1 MTRMLYGLGRLC
13 ARWRFVVLG
22 LWLVMIVALVIS
34 AREAGSDTTNNVTLP
49 GTGSQSATDLL
60 SDRFPTQAYGTNPLV
75 IATDSGKLT
84 DSKYSKAID
93 SSVKNLKKTDH
104 VTAAVS
110 PLSDAGKDAL
120 SKNKQIGYISVALDV
135 GQGSITDDEAQAV
148 LDAAN
153 PAKKAGLQTAVG
165 GYVGQELSKPD
176 TGASDKIGIL
186 AAMLILLLVFG
197 SAVAMGLPIVT
208 AVLGLLCGLSVVTL
222 LSHLADIPT
231 TAPTLATMI
240 GLAVGIDYSL
250 FIVTKHRTQVN
261 QGMEVHESIAR
272 SIATAGGAV
281 LFAGGTVAISLLA
294 LVVADIPLVT
304 TLGYTSAIAVG
315 FAILGALTLL
325 PALFGLVGSH
335 VSSLTLPFRKKRAN
349 EVQSP
354 FWTKFGTWIAN
365 HPWPVMI
372 GVLAVLLALAIPT
385 LNLRLGQEDVG
396 AEPTDTTARQAYD
409 LIDEGFG
416 PGTNGPF
423 LISAK
428 LSQPAKPDQKNLNTI
443 SQDEK
448 QLNQK
453 QTQLNEQQQQIEQ
466 QAMLEGATQQEAEDE
481 AKQETQKQ
489 SSQLASQSKELS
501 SKKKKAENPA
511 TDPRLQT
518 LKTDLGKAKGV
529 KSVSEPL
536 VNKKGTAAVYNL
548 IPTTSPS
555 DLDTENL
562 VTLLRDT
569 TIPKATK
576 GQGMTAFVGGTTA
589 AYVDL
594 ADKIT
599 SALPFVILVVAAL
612 SFLVLLVGFRSLVL
626 PTQAAVMNLVSVGA
640 AYGVL
645 TLVFQEGFATS
656 LIGLDGAIP
665 VVSFVPLIMFAILF
679 GLSTDYQVFLLTQ
692 IQEHF
697 KEGKGARQTVIEGLG
712 YSGRII
718 GAAAAVMFCVFA
730 SFVLNGDPTI
740 KQFGLGLATA
750 VAIDALVVT
759 LFVPALITVA
769 GRSTIWMPRWL
780 DKILP
785 HISIEGSGYF
795 DDKPAP
801 SAAPAPEPE
810 REPAARV

>member
-1 MTRMLYGLGRLC
+1 MTRLLYGLGRAC

-22 LWLVMIVALVIS
+22 LWVVLVVALVVV
-34 AREAGSDTTNNVTLP
+34 AGQAGSEANNNVTLP
-49 GTGSQSATDLL
+49 GTGSQNATDLL
-60 SDRFPTQAYGTNPLV
+60 GNRFPSQAYGSNPLV
-75 IATDSGKLT
+75 VATDNGKLT
-84 DSKYSKAID
+84 DSKYSKAIG
-93 SSVKNLKKTDH
+93 SSVSNLKKTPH
-104 VTAAVS
+104 VTAAIS
-110 PLSDAGKDAL
+110 PLSDAGSSAL
-120 SKNKQIGYISVALDV
+120 SKDKQIGYISVALNV
-135 GQGSITDDEAQAV
+135 GQGSITDDEAEAV

-153 PAKKAGLQTAVG
+153 PAKKAGLQVAVG
-165 GYVGQELSKPD
+165 GYVGQQLSKPD
-176 TGASDKIGIL
+176 TGASDKIGIV
-186 AAMLILLLVFG
+186 AAMVILLLVFG

-222 LSHLADIPT
+222 LSHIADIPT

-250 FIVTKHRTQVN
+250 FIVTKHRTQVAG
-261 QGMEVHESIAR
+261 GMEVHESIAR
-272 SIATAGGAV
+272 ASATAGGAV

-304 TLGYTSAIAVG
+304 TLGYTSAIAVF
-315 FAILGALTLL
+315 FAILAALTLL
-325 PALFGLVGSH
+325 PALFGLLGTH
-335 VSSLTLPFRKKRAN
+335 VSALVLPWRKGRAA
-349 EVQSP
+349 ETQSP
-354 FWTKFGTWIAN
+354 LWTKLATGIAN
-365 HPWPVMI
+365 HRWPVMFL
-372 GVLAVLLALAIPT
+372 VLVALLALSIPT
-385 LNLRLGQEDVG
+385 LSLRLGQEDVG

-423 LISAK
+423 LISAQ
-428 LSQPAKPDQKNLNTI
+428 LSQPAKPDQKNLNKI
-443 SQDEK
+443 NQNEK
-448 QLNQK
+448 QLQ
-453 QTQLNEQQQQIEQ
+453 QQQQQIEQ
-466 QAMLEGATQQEAEDE
+466 EALAEGATQQQAQAEA
-481 AKQETQKQ
+481 QQQTQKQ
-489 SSQLASQSKELS
+489 SNELAN
-501 SKKKKAENPA
+501 KKKQAEQPA

-518 LKTDLGKAKGV
+518 LRTDLQKTKGV
-529 KSVSEPL
+529 KSVTQPL
-536 VNKKGTAAVYNL
+536 VNKQGTAAVYTL

-562 VTLLRDT
+562 VSDLRDT

-599 SALPFVILVVAAL
+599 SKLPLVILVVAAL
-612 SFLVLLVGFRSLVL
+612 SFLVLLVGFRSILV
-626 PTQAAVMNLVSVGA
+626 PAQAAVMNLISVGA

-645 TLVFQEGFATS
+645 TLVFQEGFAIS
-656 LIGLDGAIP
+656 LIGLDDAIP

-692 IQEHF
+692 IEEHF
-697 KEGKGARQTVIEGLG
+697 KEGKGARATVIEGLG

-718 GAAAAVMFCVFA
+718 GAAALVMFCVFG

-750 VAIDALVVT
+750 VAIDALVVC

-769 GRSTIWMPRWL
+769 GRKTLWLPHWL
-780 DKILP
+780 DRVLP
-785 HISIEGSGYF
+785 RISIEGSGYF
-795 DDKPAP
+795 DEEQAP
-801 SAAPAPEPE
+801 SAPPAPEPE
-810 REPAARV
+810 PAPGA

>member
-1 MTRMLYGLGRLC
+1 MTGLLYRLGRAC

-22 LWLVMIVALVIS
+22 LWLVLVVALVIA
-34 AREAGSDTTNNVTLP
+34 ARDAGSETTNNVTLP

-60 SDRFPTQAYGTNPLV
+60 SGRFPSQAYGSNPLV

-93 SSVKNLKKTDH
+93 SSVSNLKKTPH

-110 PLSDAGKDAL
+110 PLSDAGSGAL
-120 SKNKQIGYISVALDV
+120 SKDKQIGYISVALDV
-135 GQGSITDDEAQAV
+135 GQGSITEDEGNAV

-153 PAKKAGLQTAVG
+153 PAKKAGLQVAIG

-186 AAMLILLLVFG
+186 AAMVILLLVFG

-222 LSHLADIPT
+222 LSHIADIPT

-250 FIVTKHRTQVN
+250 FIVTKHRTQVAD
-261 QGMEVHESIAR
+261 GMEVHESIAR
-272 SIATAGGAV
+272 ASATAGGAV

-294 LVVADIPLVT
+294 LVVAGIPLVT

-315 FAILGALTLL
+315 FAILAALTLL
-325 PALFGLVGSH
+325 PALFGLLGSH
-335 VSSLTLPFRKKRAN
+335 VSALRLPWAKTRAQT
-349 EVQSP
+349 QSP
-354 FWTKFGTWIAN
+354 FWTRLATGIAN
-365 HPWPVMI
+365 HRWPVMI
-372 GVLAVLLALAIPT
+372 AVLVVLLALSIPT
-385 LNLRLGQEDVG
+385 LSMRLGQEDVG

-409 LIDEGFG
+409 LITEGFG
-416 PGTNGPF
+416 EGTNGPF
-423 LISAK
+423 LISAQ
-428 LSQPAKPDQKNLNTI
+428 LSKPAKPDQNNLNQI
-443 SQDEK
+443 DQQQK
-448 QLNQK
+448 KLNQQSSQQEQQLTEQLEAEGVPPDQASAQAK
-453 QTQLNEQQQQIEQ
+453 QQVQAGTKSQQQQ
-466 QAMLEGATQQEAEDE
+466 LDN
-481 AKQETQKQ
+481 
-489 SSQLASQSKELS
+489 
-501 SKKKKAENPA
+501 KKKQAEQPA

-518 LKTDLGKAKGV
+518 LRTDLQKTKGV
-529 KSVSEPL
+529 KSVTQPL
-536 VNKKGTAAVYNL
+536 VNKQGTAAVYTL

-555 DLDTENL
+555 DLDTEDL
-562 VTLLRDT
+562 VSDLRDT

-599 SALPFVILVVAAL
+599 SKLPLVILVVAAL

-626 PTQAAVMNLVSVGA
+626 PAQAAVMNLISVGA

-645 TLVFQEGFATS
+645 TLVFQEGFASS

-697 KEGKGARQTVIEGLG
+697 KEGKGARATVIEGLG

-718 GAAAAVMFCVFA
+718 GAAALVMFCVFG

-750 VAIDALVVT
+750 VAIDALVVCF
-759 LFVPALITVA
+759 FVPALITVA
-769 GRSTIWMPRWL
+769 GRATIWLPRWL
-780 DKILP
+780 DRILP

-795 DDKPAP
+795 DDKPPP
-801 SAAPAPEPE
+801 SAPPE
-810 REPAARV
+810 REPEPAARA

>member
-1 MTRMLYGLGRLC
+1 MTRLLYRLGHAC
-13 ARWRFVVLG
+13 ARWHFVVLG
-22 LWLVMIVALVIS
+22 LWVVLVVALVVV
-34 AREAGSDTTNNVTLP
+34 AGQAGSQTTNNVTLP

-60 SDRFPTQAYGTNPLV
+60 SGRFPSQAYGTNPLV
-75 IATDSGKLT
+75 VASDSGKLT
-84 DSKYSKAID
+84 DSKYSKAIK
-93 SSVKNLKKTDH
+93 SSVSALKKTPH

-110 PLSDAGKDAL
+110 PLSDAGAGAL
-120 SKNKQIGYISVALDV
+120 SKDKKIGYISVALDV
-135 GQGSITDDEAQAV
+135 SQGSITEDEAQAV

-153 PAKKAGLQTAVG
+153 PAKKAGLEVAIG

-208 AVLGLLCGLSVVTL
+208 AVIGLLCGLSVVTL
-222 LSHLADIPT
+222 LSHIADVPT

-250 FIVTKHRTQVN
+250 FIVTKHRTQVG
-261 QGMEVHESIAR
+261 QGMEVRESIAR
-272 SIATAGGAV
+272 ATATAGGAV

-294 LVVADIPLVT
+294 LVVAGIPLVT
-304 TLGYTSAIAVG
+304 TLGYTSAIAVA
-315 FAILGALTLL
+315 FAILAALTLL

-335 VSSLTLPFRKKRAN
+335 VSALKLPFRKTRAT
-349 EVQSP
+349 ETQSP
-354 FWTKFGTWIAN
+354 VWTRLATGIAN
-365 HPWPVMI
+365 HRWPVMI
-372 GVLAVLLALAIPT
+372 AVLVALVALSIPT
-385 LNLRLGQEDVG
+385 LSMRLGQEDVG

-409 LIDEGFG
+409 LISEGFG
-416 PGTNGPF
+416 AGTNGPF
-423 LISAK
+423 LISAQ
-428 LSQPAKPDQKNLNTI
+428 LSQPAKPDQKNLNKI
-443 SQDEK
+443 NQNEK
-448 QLNQK
+448 QLQ
-453 QTQLNEQQQQIEQ
+453 QQQQQIEQ
-466 QAMLEGATQQEAEDE
+466 EALAEGATQQQAQAE
-481 AKQETQKQ
+481 AKQQTQKQ
-489 SSQLASQSKELS
+489 SNELAN
-501 SKKKKAENPA
+501 KKKQAEQPA

-518 LKTDLGKAKGV
+518 LRTDLQKTKGV
-529 KSVSEPL
+529 KSVTQPL
-536 VNKKGTAAVYNL
+536 VNKQGTAAVYTL

-562 VTLLRDT
+562 VSDLRDT

-599 SALPFVILVVAAL
+599 SKLPLVILVVAAL
-612 SFLVLLVGFRSLVL
+612 SFLVLLIGFRSILI
-626 PTQAAVMNLVSVGA
+626 PTQAAVMNLISVGA

-645 TLVFQEGFATS
+645 TLVFQEGFAIS

-697 KEGKGARQTVIEGLG
+697 KEGKGARATVIEGLG

-750 VAIDALVVT
+750 VAIDALVVCF
-759 LFVPALITVA
+759 FVPALITVA
-769 GRSTIWMPRWL
+769 GRKTLWLPRWL
-780 DKILP
+780 DRVLP

-795 DDKPAP
+795 DEEPPP
-801 SAAPAPEPE
+801 SAPPE
-810 REPAARV
+810 REPEPAGRA

>member
-1 MTRMLYGLGRLC
+1 MTRLLYRLGHAC
-13 ARWRFVVLG
+13 ARWHFVVLG
-22 LWLVMIVALVIS
+22 LWAVLVVALVVV
-34 AREAGSDTTNNVTLP
+34 AGQAGSLTTNNVTLP

-60 SDRFPTQAYGTNPLV
+60 SNRFPSQAYGTNPLV
-75 IATDSGKLT
+75 VATDSGKLT
-84 DSKYSKAID
+84 DSKYSKAIN
-93 SSVKNLKKTDH
+93 SSVSALKKTPH

-110 PLSDAGKDAL
+110 PLSDAGSGAL

-135 GQGSITDDEAQAV
+135 GQGSITVDESQAV

-153 PAKKAGLQTAVG
+153 PAKKAGLQVAIG

-197 SAVAMGLPIVT
+197 SAVAMGLPILT

-222 LSHLADIPT
+222 LSHIADIPT

-250 FIVTKHRTQVN
+250 FIVTKHRTQVSE
-261 QGMEVHESIAR
+261 GMEVRESIAR
-272 SIATAGGAV
+272 ASATAGGAV

-294 LVVADIPLVT
+294 LVVAGIPLVT
-304 TLGYTSAIAVG
+304 TLGYTSAIAVA
-315 FAILGALTLL
+315 FAILAALTLL
-325 PALFGLVGSH
+325 PAMFGLVGSH
-335 VSSLTLPFRKKRAN
+335 VSALTLPFRKVRAA
-349 EVQSP
+349 EKQSP
-354 FWTKFGTWIAN
+354 LWTRLATGISN
-365 HPWPVMI
+365 HRWPVMI
-372 GVLAVLLALAIPT
+372 AVLVILVALSIPT
-385 LNLRLGQEDVG
+385 LSLRLGQEDVG

-409 LIDEGFG
+409 LITEGFG
-416 PGTNGPF
+416 AGTNGPF
-423 LISAK
+423 LISAQ
-428 LSQPAKPDQKNLNTI
+428 LSQPAKPNQKNLNKI
-443 SQDEK
+443 NSNEK
-448 QLNQK
+448 QLQ
-453 QTQLNEQQQQIEQ
+453 QQQQQIEQ
-466 QAMLEGATQQEAEDE
+466 EALAEGATQQQAQDE
-481 AKQETQKQ
+481 AKQQTQKQ
-489 SSQLASQSKELS
+489 SNELAN
-501 SKKKKAENPA
+501 KKKQAEQPA

-518 LKTDLGKAKGV
+518 LRTDLQKTKGV
-529 KSVSEPL
+529 KSVTQPL
-536 VNKKGTAAVYNL
+536 VNKQGTAAVYTL

-562 VTLLRDT
+562 VSDLRDT

-599 SALPFVILVVAAL
+599 SKLPLVILVVAAL
-612 SFLVLLVGFRSLVL
+612 SFLVLLIGFRSILI
-626 PTQAAVMNLVSVGA
+626 PTQAAVMNLISVGA

-645 TLVFQEGFATS
+645 TLVFQEGFAIS

-697 KEGKGARQTVIEGLG
+697 KEGKGARATVIEGLG

-750 VAIDALVVT
+750 VAIDALVVC
-759 LFVPALITVA
+759 LFVPALITLA
-769 GRSTIWMPRWL
+769 GRKTLWLPRWL
-780 DKILP
+780 DRILP
-785 HISIEGSGYF
+785 HISIEGSAYF
-795 DDKPAP
+795 DDKPPPTTPPKAE
-801 SAAPAPEPE
+801 PEPV
-810 REPAARV
+810 AGA

>member
-1 MTRMLYGLGRLC
+1 MTGLLYRLGHAC
-13 ARWRFVVLG
+13 ARWRFVVLA
-22 LWLVMIVALVIS
+22 LWVVMIVALVVV
-34 AREAGSDTTNNVTLP
+34 AREAGSNTTNNVTLP
-49 GTGSQSATDLL
+49 GAGSQSATDLL
-60 SDRFPTQAYGTNPLV
+60 SDRFPSQAYGSNPLV
-75 IATDSGKLT
+75 VATDSGKLT
-84 DSKYSKAID
+84 DSKYSKAIK
-93 SSVKNLKKTDH
+93 SSVSALKKTPH

-110 PLSDAGKDAL
+110 PLSNAGASAL
-120 SKNKQIGYISVALDV
+120 SKDKQIGYISVALDV
-135 GQGSITDDEAQAV
+135 GQGSITEDEAQAV

-176 TGASDKIGIL
+176 TGASDKIGIA
-186 AAMLILLLVFG
+186 AAMVILLLVFG

-222 LSHLADIPT
+222 LSHVADIPT

-250 FIVTKHRTQVN
+250 FIVTKHRTQVA
-261 QGMEVHESIAR
+261 QGMEVRESIGR

-304 TLGYTSAIAVG
+304 TLGYTSAIAVV

-325 PALFGLVGSH
+325 PALFGLLGSH
-335 VSSLTLPFRKKRAN
+335 VSALELPWAKGRAA

-354 FWTKFGTWIAN
+354 LWTRLATWIAN
-365 HPWPVMI
+365 HRWPVMI
-372 GVLAVLLALAIPT
+372 AVLVALVAMSIPT
-385 LNLRLGQEDVG
+385 LSMRLGQEDVG

-409 LIDEGFG
+409 LIDKGFG
-416 PGTNGPF
+416 AGTNGPF
-423 LISAK
+423 LISAQ
-428 LSQPAKPDQKNLNTI
+428 LSKPAKPDQKNLNKI
-443 SQDEK
+443 DNQQK
-448 QLNQK
+448 QLNQ
-453 QTQLNEQQQQIEQ
+453 
-466 QAMLEGATQQEAEDE
+466 
-481 AKQETQKQ
+481 Q
-489 SSQLASQSKELS
+489 SSQQEQQLTEQLEAEGVPPDQASAQAKQQVQAGTKSQQQKLDNQ
-501 SKKKKAENPA
+501 KKKAEQPA

-518 LKTDLGKAKGV
+518 LRTDLEKTKGV
-529 KSVSEPL
+529 KSVTEPL
-536 VNKKGTAAVYNL
+536 VNKQGSAAVYTL

-555 DLDTENL
+555 DLKTEDL
-562 VTLLRDT
+562 VSRLRDS

-576 GQGMTAFVGGTTA
+576 GQDMTAFVGGTTA

-599 SALPFVILVVAAL
+599 SKLPLVILVVAAL

-626 PTQAAVMNLVSVGA
+626 PAQAAVMNLISVGA

-645 TLVFQEGFATS
+645 TLVFQEGHGAS

-697 KEGKGARQTVIEGLG
+697 KEGKGARATVIEGLG

-718 GAAAAVMFCVFA
+718 GAAALVMFCVFG

-750 VAIDALVVT
+750 VAIDALVVCF
-759 LFVPALITVA
+759 FVPALIVVA
-769 GRSTIWMPRWL
+769 GKRTTWLPRWL
-780 DKILP
+780 DRVLP
-785 HISIEGSGYF
+785 HISIEGAGYF
-795 DDKPAP
+795 ADEPAP
-801 SAAPAPEPE
+801 SAQPAREPEP
-810 REPAARV
+810 ALRV

>member
-1 MTRMLYGLGRLC
+1 MTRLLYGLGRAC
-13 ARWRFVVLG
+13 ARWRFVVLA
-22 LWLVMIVALVIS
+22 LWLVLIVGLVIS
-34 AREAGSDTTNNVTLP
+34 ARTAGSDTTNNVTLP
-49 GTGSQSATDLL
+49 GTGSQNATDLL
-60 SDRFPTQAYGTNPLV
+60 SGRFPTQAYGTNPLV
-75 IATDSGKLT
+75 VATDSGKLT
-84 DSKYSKAID
+84 DSKYSNAIK
-93 SSVKNLKKTDH
+93 STVSNLKKTDH
-104 VTAAVS
+104 VTSAIS
-110 PLSDAGKDAL
+110 PLSSAGSGAL
-120 SKNKQIGYISVALDV
+120 SKDKQIGYISVALNV

-148 LDAAN
+148 LDAGD
-153 PAKKAGLQTAVG
+153 PAQKAGLQVAVG

-186 AAMLILLLVFG
+186 AACLILLLVFG

-250 FIVTKHRTQVN
+250 FIVTKHRTQVAE
-261 QGMEVHESIAR
+261 GMDVHESIGRAT
-272 SIATAGGAV
+272 ATAGGAV

-304 TLGYTSAIAVG
+304 TLGYTSAIAVF
-315 FAILGALTLL
+315 FAILAALTLL
-325 PALFGLVGSH
+325 PALFAVVGSH
-335 VSSLTLPFRKKRAN
+335 VSGLTLPWRRGRAA

-354 FWTKFGTWIAN
+354 LWTKIATRIAD
-365 HPWPVMI
+365 HRWPVMI
-372 GVLAVLLALAIPT
+372 GVLVILLALSIPT
-385 LNLRLGQEDVG
+385 LSMRLGQEDVG

-409 LIDEGFG
+409 LIDQGFG

-423 LISAK
+423 LISAR
-428 LSQPAKPDQKNLNTI
+428 LSQPAKPDQKNLNQI
-443 SQDEK
+443 NQDE
-448 QLNQK
+448 QK
-453 QTQLNEQQQQIEQ
+453 LQQQQQQIEQ
-466 QAMLEGATQQEAEDE
+466 EALAEGATQQQAQQEAQQQT
-481 AKQETQKQ
+481 KQQ
-489 SSQLASQSKELS
+489 SQELAN
-501 SKKKKAENPA
+501 KKKKAENPA
-511 TDPRLQT
+511 SDPRLQT
-518 LKTDLGKAKGV
+518 LKKDLAKAKGV

-599 SALPFVILVVAAL
+599 SKLPLVILVVAAL
-612 SFLVLLVGFRSLVL
+612 SFLVLLLGFRSLL
-626 PTQAAVMNLVSVGA
+626 IPTQAAVMNLISVGA

-645 TLVFQEGFATS
+645 TLVFQEGFAIS

-750 VAIDALVVT
+750 VAIDALVVC
-759 LFVPALITVA
+759 LFVPALIVTA
-769 GRSTIWMPRWL
+769 GRSTIWLPRWL
-780 DKILP
+780 DRILP

-801 SAAPAPEPE
+801 AAAAPEPE
-810 REPAARV
+810 PAIRA

>member
-1 MTRMLYGLGRLC
+1 
-13 ARWRFVVLG
+13 
-22 LWLVMIVALVIS
+22 MIVALVIS

-60 SDRFPTQAYGTNPLV
+60 SDRFPTQAYGSNPLV
-75 IATDSGKLT
+75 VATNSGKLT

-93 SSVKNLKKTDH
+93 SSVKALKKTDH

-120 SKNKQIGYISVALDV
+120 SKNKQIGYISVALDE
-135 GQGSITDDEAQAV
+135 GQGSLTDDEAQAV

-153 PAKKAGLQTAVG
+153 PAKKAGLQVAIG

-272 SIATAGGAV
+272 AVATAGGAV

-325 PALFGLVGSH
+325 PALFGLVGTH
-335 VSSLTLPFRKKRAN
+335 VSALKLPWARDRAD

-354 FWTKFGTWIAN
+354 LWTRFGTWIAN

-372 GVLAVLLALAIPT
+372 AVLAVLLALAIPT
-385 LNLRLGQEDVG
+385 LSLRLGQEDVG

-423 LISAK
+423 LISVQ

-453 QTQLNEQQQQIEQ
+453 QTELNEQQQQIEQ

-481 AKQETQKQ
+481 AKQETQSQ
-489 SSQLASQSKELS
+489 SSQLASQSKQLDN
-501 SKKKKAENPA
+501 KKKQAENPA

-562 VTLLRDT
+562 VSLLRDT

-599 SALPFVILVVAAL
+599 DALPFVILVVAAL
-612 SFLVLLVGFRSLVL
+612 SFLVLLLGFRSLLL

-656 LIGLDGAIP
+656 LIGLDGSIP

-697 KEGKGARQTVIEGLG
+697 KEGKGARNTVIEGLG

-750 VAIDALVVT
+750 VAIDALVVC

-769 GRSTIWMPRWL
+769 GRSTIWLPRWL
-780 DKILP
+780 DRILP

-795 DDKPAP
+795 DEKPPPSPAP
-801 SAAPAPEPE
+801 AREPE
-810 REPAARV
+810 REPAARA

>member
-1 MTRMLYGLGRLC
+1 MTGLLYGLGRAC

-22 LWLVMIVALVIS
+22 LWVVLVVALVIAS
-34 AREAGSDTTNNVTLP
+34 GQAGSETTNNVTLP
-49 GTGSQSATDLL
+49 GAGSQSATDLL
-60 SDRFPTQAYGTNPLV
+60 SDRFPSQAYGSNPLV
-75 IATDSGKLT
+75 VATDSGKLT

-93 SSVKNLKKTDH
+93 SSVSALKKTPH

-110 PLSDAGKDAL
+110 PLSNAGAGAL
-120 SKNKQIGYISVALDV
+120 SKDKQIGYISVALDV
-135 GQGSITDDEAQAV
+135 GQGSITDDEANAV

-153 PAKKAGLQTAVG
+153 PAKKAGLQVAIG

-186 AAMLILLLVFG
+186 AAMVILLLVFG

-222 LSHLADIPT
+222 LSHIADIPT

-250 FIVTKHRTQVN
+250 FIVTKHRAQVAD
-261 QGMEVHESIAR
+261 GMEVRESIGRA
-272 SIATAGGAV
+272 IATAGGAV

-294 LVVADIPLVT
+294 LVVAGIPLVT
-304 TLGYTSAIAVG
+304 TLGYTSAIAVA
-315 FAILGALTLL
+315 FAILAALTLL
-325 PALFGLVGSH
+325 PALFGLLGPH
-335 VSSLTLPFRKKRAN
+335 VSALKLPWAKARAQA
-349 EVQSP
+349 QSP
-354 FWTKFGTWIAN
+354 VWTRLATGIAN
-365 HPWPVMI
+365 HRWPVMI
-372 GVLAVLLALAIPT
+372 AVLVALLAISIPT
-385 LNLRLGQEDVG
+385 LSLRLGQEDVG

-409 LIDEGFG
+409 LTTKGFG
-416 PGTNGPF
+416 AGTNGPF
-423 LISAK
+423 LISVQ
-428 LSQPAKPDQKNLNTI
+428 LSKPAKPDQKNLNTI

-448 QLNQK
+448 QLQ
-453 QTQLNEQQQQIEQ
+453 QQQQIEQ
-466 QAMLEGATQQEAEDE
+466 QALLEGATQQQAQAE
-481 AKQETQKQ
+481 AKQQTQKQ
-489 SSQLASQSKELS
+489 SNQLAN
-501 SKKKKAENPA
+501 KKKKAEQPA

-518 LKTDLGKAKGV
+518 LRTDLQKTKGV
-529 KSVSEPL
+529 KSVTQPL
-536 VNKKGTAAVYNL
+536 VNKKGSAAVYTL

-555 DLDTENL
+555 DLDTEDL
-562 VTLLRDT
+562 VSRLRDS

-576 GQGMTAFVGGTTA
+576 GQDMTAFVGGTTA

-599 SALPFVILVVAAL
+599 SKLPLVIMVVAAL

-626 PTQAAVMNLVSVGA
+626 PTQAAVMNLISVGA

-656 LIGLDGAIP
+656 LIGLDDAIP

-697 KEGKGARQTVIEGLG
+697 KEGKGARATVIEGLG

-718 GAAAAVMFCVFA
+718 GAAALVMFCVFG

-750 VAIDALVVT
+750 VAIDAIVVC
-759 LFVPALITVA
+759 LFVPALIAVA
-769 GRSTIWMPRWL
+769 GRATIWLPRWL
-780 DKILP
+780 DRILP
-785 HISIEGSGYF
+785 HISIEGAGYF
-795 DDKPAP
+795 
-801 SAAPAPEPE
+801 AAEPPPGARPAPEPK
-810 REPAARV
+810 PAARV

>member
-1 MTRMLYGLGRLC
+1 MTGLLYKLGRAC
-13 ARWRFVVLG
+13 ARWHIVVLVLWAVLIVG
-22 LWLVMIVALVIS
+22 LVVA
-34 AREAGSDTTNNVTLP
+34 ANQAGSETNNNVTLP

-60 SDRFPTQAYGTNPLV
+60 SDRFPTQAYGSNPLV

-84 DSKYSKAID
+84 DSKYSKAIK
-93 SSVKNLKKTDH
+93 SSVQKLKKTPH
-104 VTAAVS
+104 VTGAIS
-110 PLSDAGKDAL
+110 PLSKAGKSAL
-120 SKNKQIGYISVALDV
+120 SKDKQTGYISVTLNV
-135 GQGSITDDEAQAV
+135 GQGSINEDEAQAV

-153 PAKKAGLQTAVG
+153 AANKAGLQTAIG

-176 TGASDKIGIL
+176 TGASDKIGIF
-186 AAMLILLLVFG
+186 AAMVILLLVFG

-222 LSHLADIPT
+222 LSHVASIPT

-250 FIVTKHRTQVN
+250 FIVTKHRTQVLE
-261 QGMEVHESIAR
+261 GMEVHESIAR
-272 SIATAGGAV
+272 ALATAGGAV

-294 LVVADIPLVT
+294 LIVADIPLVT

-315 FAILGALTLL
+315 FAILAALTLL

-335 VSSLTLPFRKKRAN
+335 VSALRLPFGQGRNPQA
-349 EVQSP
+349 QSS
-354 FWTKFGTWIAN
+354 FWTRMATGIAN
-365 HPWPVMI
+365 HRWPVMI
-372 GVLAVLLALAIPT
+372 AVLVALLAMSIPT
-385 LNLRLGQEDVG
+385 LSMHLGQEDVG

-409 LIDEGFG
+409 LIDKGFG

-423 LISAK
+423 LISVQ
-428 LSQPAKPDQKNLNTI
+428 LSKPAKPDQKNLNKI
-443 SQDEK
+443 NQNEQ
-448 QLNQK
+448 QLK
-453 QTQLNEQQQQIEQ
+453 AQQQQIEQ
-466 QAMLEGATQQEAEDE
+466 QALLEGASQQEAQQE
-481 AKQETQKQ
+481 AKQQTQQQ
-489 SSQLASQSKELS
+489 SSQLAS
-501 SKKKKAENPA
+501 KKKQAEQPA

-518 LKTDLGKAKGV
+518 LRTDLQKAKGV
-529 KSVSEPL
+529 KSVTQPL

-555 DLDTENL
+555 DLKTEDL

-599 SALPFVILVVAAL
+599 DVLPMVILVVAAL

-626 PTQAAVMNLVSVGA
+626 PAQAAVLNLISVGA

-656 LIGLDGAIP
+656 LIGLEGSIP

-697 KEGKGARQTVIEGLG
+697 KEGKGARATVIEGLG

-718 GAAAAVMFCVFA
+718 GAAALVMFCVFA

-750 VAIDALVVT
+750 VAIDAVVVT
-759 LFVPALITVA
+759 LFVPALITTV
-769 GRSTIWMPRWL
+769 GRPVLWLPRWL
-780 DKILP
+780 DRILP
-785 HISIEGSGYF
+785 HISIEGAGYF
-795 DDKPAP
+795 DDKPLPQAP
-801 SAAPAPEPE
+801 PAPEPE
-810 REPAARV
+810 PAAET

>member
-1 MTRMLYGLGRLC
+1 MTRMLYGLGHVC

-22 LWLVMIVALVIS
+22 LWLVLVVGLVIA
-34 AREAGSDTTNNVTLP
+34 ARGAGSDTTNNVTLP

-60 SDRFPTQAYGTNPLV
+60 SGRFPSQAYGSNPLV
-75 IATDSGKLT
+75 VATDSGKLT

-93 SSVKNLKKTDH
+93 SSVKALKKTPH
-104 VTAAVS
+104 VTTAVS
-110 PLSDAGKDAL
+110 PLSSAGSSAL

-135 GQGSITDDEAQAV
+135 GQGSITDDEANAV
-148 LDAAN
+148 LDAAD
-153 PAKKAGLQTAVG
+153 PAKKAGLQVAIG

-176 TGASDKIGIL
+176 TGVSDKIGIL
-186 AAMLILLLVFG
+186 AAMVILLLVFG

-222 LSHLADIPT
+222 LSHIADIPT

-261 QGMEVHESIAR
+261 QGMEVRESIAR
-272 SIATAGGAV
+272 AIATAGGAV

-294 LVVADIPLVT
+294 LVVAGIPLVT
-304 TLGYTSAIAVG
+304 TLGYTSAIAVA

-325 PALFGLVGSH
+325 PALFGLLGSH
-335 VSSLTLPFRKKRAN
+335 VSALTLPFRKKRAN

-354 FWTKFGTWIAN
+354 AWTSLATWIAN
-365 HPWPVMI
+365 HRWPVMVA
-372 GVLAVLLALAIPT
+372 VLVALLALSIPT
-385 LNLRLGQEDVG
+385 LSLRLGQEDVG
-396 AEPTDTTARQAYD
+396 AEPTDTTARESYD
-409 LIDEGFG
+409 LITKGFG
-416 PGTNGPF
+416 AGTNGPF
-423 LISAK
+423 LISVQ
-428 LSQPAKPDQKNLNTI
+428 LSKPAKPNQKNLNTI

-448 QLNQK
+448 QLQ
-453 QTQLNEQQQQIEQ
+453 QQQQQIEQ
-466 QAMLEGATQQEAEDE
+466 QALLEGATQQQAEDD
-481 AKQETQKQ
+481 AKQQTQKQ
-489 SSQLASQSKELS
+489 SNELAN
-501 SKKKKAENPA
+501 KKKKAEQPA

-518 LKTDLGKAKGV
+518 MKKDLGKAKGV

-536 VNKKGTAAVYNL
+536 VNKKGTAAIYNL

-555 DLDTENL
+555 DLATEDL

-576 GQGMTAFVGGTTA
+576 GQDMTAFVGGTTA

-599 SALPFVILVVAAL
+599 SKLPLVILVVAAL
-612 SFLVLLVGFRSLVL
+612 SFLVLLLGFRSLLL
-626 PTQAAVMNLVSVGA
+626 PTQAAVMNLISVGA

-697 KEGKGARQTVIEGLG
+697 KEGKDARQTVIEGLG

-750 VAIDALVVT
+750 VAIDALVVC
-759 LFVPALITVA
+759 LFVPALIVTA
-769 GRSTIWMPRWL
+769 GRATIWLPRWL
-780 DKILP
+780 DRILP
-785 HISIEGSGYF
+785 HISIEGSGSF
-795 DDKPAP
+795 DDAGSTPGAPPAH
-801 SAAPAPEPE
+801 E

>member
-1 MTRMLYGLGRLC
+1 MTRLLYGLGHAC

-22 LWLVMIVALVIS
+22 LWLVLIVGLVIGAS
-34 AREAGSDTTNNVTLP
+34 SAGSDTTNNVTLP

-60 SDRFPTQAYGTNPLV
+60 SDRFPSQAYGTNPLV
-75 IATDSGKLT
+75 VATDSGKLT
-84 DSKYSKAID
+84 NSKYSKAIK
-93 SSVKNLKKTDH
+93 SSVSALKKTPH
-104 VTAAVS
+104 VTAAIS
-110 PLSDAGKDAL
+110 PLSDAGANAL
-120 SKNKQIGYISVALDV
+120 SKDKQIGYISVALDV
-135 GQGSITDDEAQAV
+135 GQGSITEDEAGAV

-153 PAKKAGLQTAVG
+153 PAKKAGLQTAIG
-165 GYVGQELSKPD
+165 GYVGQQLFKPD

-186 AAMLILLLVFG
+186 AACLILLLVFAPAG
-197 SAVAMGLPIVT
+197 AMALRIVT

-222 LSHLADIPT
+222 LSHIADVPT

-250 FIVTKHRTQVN
+250 FIVTKHRTQVGE
-261 QGMEVHESIAR
+261 GMEVRESIAR
-272 SIATAGGAV
+272 AAATAGGAV

-294 LVVADIPLVT
+294 LVVAGIPLVT

-315 FAILGALTLL
+315 FAILAALTLL
-325 PALFGLVGSH
+325 PALFALLGSH
-335 VSSLTLPFRKKRAN
+335 VSALKLPFRKGRAD

-354 FWTKFGTWIAN
+354 LWTRLATGIAN
-365 HPWPVMI
+365 HRWPVI
-372 GVLAVLLALAIPT
+372 VAVLAALLALAIPT
-385 LNLRLGQEDVG
+385 LSLRLGQEDVG

-416 PGTNGPF
+416 AGTNGPF
-423 LISAK
+423 LISVQ
-428 LSQPAKPDQKNLNTI
+428 LSKPAKPDQKNLNKI
-443 SQDEK
+443 DQNEK
-448 QLNQK
+448 QLQA
-453 QTQLNEQQQQIEQ
+453 QQQQIEQ
-466 QAMLEGATQQEAEDE
+466 QALLEGATQQQAQAE
-481 AKQETQKQ
+481 AKQQTQKQ
-489 SSQLASQSKELS
+489 SNELAN
-501 SKKKKAENPA
+501 KKKQAEQPA

-518 LKTDLGKAKGV
+518 LRKDLEKAKGV
-529 KSVSEPL
+529 KSVTQPL
-536 VNKKGTAAVYNL
+536 VNKKGTAAVYTL

-555 DLDTENL
+555 DLDTEDL
-562 VTLLRDT
+562 VSRLRDS
-569 TIPKATK
+569 TIPDATK

-599 SALPFVILVVAAL
+599 SKLPLVIVVVAAL
-612 SFLVLLVGFRSLVL
+612 SFLVLLVGFRSLLL
-626 PTQAAVMNLVSVGA
+626 PTQAAVMNLISVGA

-645 TLVFQEGFATS
+645 TLVFQEGFASS

-697 KEGKGARQTVIEGLG
+697 KEGKGARATVIEGLG

-718 GAAAAVMFCVFA
+718 GAAALVMFCVFG

-750 VAIDALVVT
+750 VAIDAIVVCF
-759 LFVPALITVA
+759 FVPALIAVA
-769 GRSTIWMPRWL
+769 GRATIWLPRWL
-780 DKILP
+780 DRILP
-785 HISIEGSGYF
+785 HISIEGAGYF
-795 DDKPAP
+795 ATEPPPGAPPA
-801 SAAPAPEPE
+801 AEPEPV
-810 REPAARV
+810 ARA

>member
-1 MTRMLYGLGRLC
+1 MTGLLYRLGHAC

-22 LWLVMIVALVIS
+22 LWLVLIVGLVV
-34 AREAGSDTTNNVTLP
+34 AAGRAGSDTTNNVTLP
-49 GTGSQSATDLL
+49 GTGSQNATDLL
-60 SDRFPTQAYGTNPLV
+60 SARFPSQAYGTNPLV
-75 IATDSGKLT
+75 VATDSGKLT
-84 DSKYSKAID
+84 DSKYSKAIN
-93 SSVKNLKKTDH
+93 SSVSALKKTPH
-104 VTAAVS
+104 VTAAIS
-110 PLSDAGKDAL
+110 PLSNAGASAL
-120 SKNKQIGYISVALDV
+120 SKDKQIGYISVALDV
-135 GQGSITDDEAQAV
+135 GQGSLTDDESQAV

-153 PAKKAGLQTAVG
+153 PAKKAGLQTAIG

-176 TGASDKIGIL
+176 TGASDKIGIA
-186 AAMLILLLVFG
+186 AAMVILLLVFG

-250 FIVTKHRTQVN
+250 FIVTKHRAQVAD
-261 QGMEVHESIAR
+261 GMEPRESVGRA
-272 SIATAGGAV
+272 IATAGGAV

-304 TLGYTSAIAVG
+304 TLGYTSAIAVV

-325 PALFGLVGSH
+325 PALFGLLGSH
-335 VSSLTLPFRKKRAN
+335 VSALKLPWAKARAHA
-349 EVQSP
+349 QSP
-354 FWTKFGTWIAN
+354 AWTRLATGIAN
-365 HPWPVMI
+365 RRWPVVVV
-372 GVLAVLLALAIPT
+372 VLVALLALAIPT
-385 LNLRLGQEDVG
+385 LSMRLGQEDVG

-423 LISAK
+423 LISVQ
-428 LSQPAKPDQKNLNTI
+428 LSKPAKPDQKNLNTI
-443 SQDEK
+443 DQNEK
-448 QLNQK
+448 QLQ
-453 QTQLNEQQQQIEQ
+453 QQQQQIEQ
-466 QAMLEGATQQEAEDE
+466 EALLEGATQQQAQQE
-481 AKQETQKQ
+481 AKQQTQKQ
-489 SSQLASQSKELS
+489 SNELA
-501 SKKKKAENPA
+501 SKKKQAEQPA

-518 LKTDLGKAKGV
+518 LRKDLEKAKGV
-529 KSVSEPL
+529 KSVTQPL
-536 VNKKGTAAVYNL
+536 VNKKGTAAVYTL

-555 DLDTENL
+555 NLDTEDL
-562 VTLLRDT
+562 VSLLRDT

-599 SALPFVILVVAAL
+599 SKLPLVILVVAAL
-612 SFLVLLVGFRSLVL
+612 SFLVLLMGFRSLL
-626 PTQAAVMNLVSVGA
+626 IPTQAAVMNLVSVGA

-645 TLVFQEGFATS
+645 TLVFQEGVGAS
-656 LIGLDGAIP
+656 VIGLDGAIP
-665 VVSFVPLIMFAILF
+665 IVSFVPLIMFAILF

-718 GAAAAVMFCVFA
+718 GAAALVMFSVFA

-750 VAIDALVVT
+750 VAIDAIVVCF
-759 LFVPALITVA
+759 LVPALIVIA
-769 GRSTIWMPRWL
+769 GRATIWLPRWL
-780 DKILP
+780 DRILP
-785 HISIEGSGYF
+785 HVSIEGSGYF
-795 DDKPAP
+795 DEQPPPGAPPA
-801 SAAPAPEPE
+801 PE
-810 REPAARV
+810 REPAVRA